1 MLCAK
6 CRKNQATKTYE
17 QMRKGKKEVSYY
29 CLDCY
34 HKSFLCDEEN
44 SLAFVYSAC
53 PYCGTT
59 AEEFKRRNLVGCAR
73 CYETLQRAVYPVIRK
88 MQGDELHKG
97 KAPYETET
105 ERIERR
111 CFELKTLAEKRYLE
125 GDKEGAA
132 EYEEQIASLKAGEE
146 EVYSWRSLDL
156 SKRS

>member
-17 QMRKGKKEVSYY
+17 QIKKGKKEISYY

-34 HKSFLCDEEN
+34 HNTFLCDDER
-44 SLAFVYSAC
+44 SDAYVYSAC

-59 AEEFKRRNLVGCAR
+59 AEEFKKRNLVGCAY

-88 MQGDELHKG
+88 MQGGELHRG
-97 KAPYETET
+97 KAPYEN
-105 ERIERR
+105 EREKTERR
-111 CFELKTLAEKRYLE
+111 CLELKTLAEKRYRE

-132 EYEEQIASLKAGEE
+132 EYEEQISRLRAGDEE
-146 EVYSWRSLDL
+146 EYAWRSRIS